1 MHNLLI
7 ILQII
12 FAIVIIVS
20 ILMQPSK
27 MDGVINL
34 FSGAT
39 DTFYAHNK
47 SKTREAR
54 LAKVTIVFSI
64 LFAAVITIQNLP
76 AFIQK

>member
-7 ILQII
+7 ISQII
-12 FAIVIIVS
+12 CAIVVIVS

-39 DTFYAHNK
+39 DTFYSHNK

-54 LAKVTIVFSI
+54 LARITIVFSI
-64 LFAAVITIQNLP
+64 LFAAIVIVQNLP